1 MVESGEFRQDLLFRL
16 QVVTLELPPLR
27 DRPGDLPLLLDHFVS
42 ELAEQHGRTITGMT
56 PEARAILSRY
66 PWPGNVRE
74 LRNAVEN
81 MVLLSRDGLIGMED
95 LPMGVRGGEN
105 QVPSGTLVLAGRS
118 LADVEREL
126 IRVNLDLMDG
136 NRAQTAEVL
145 GIGERTLYRK
155 LKEYGL

>member
-1 MVESGEFRQDLLFRL
+1 MPRLPVGDPDSQDGSERRGRGE
-16 QVVTLELPPLR
+16 
-27 DRPGDLPLLLDHFVS
+27 RPGDLPLLLDHFVS
-42 ELAEQHGRTITGMT
+42 ELSEQHGRTITGMS
-56 PEARAILSRY
+56 PEARAVLSRY

-81 MVLLSRDGLIGMED
+81 MVLLCRDGSIGLED
-95 LPMGVRGGEN
+95 LPVGVRGGED
-105 QVPSGTLVLAGRS
+105 QSSGGSVVLAGRS
-118 LADVEREL
+118 LQEVEKEL

-136 NRAQTAEVL
+136 NRAQAAEVL